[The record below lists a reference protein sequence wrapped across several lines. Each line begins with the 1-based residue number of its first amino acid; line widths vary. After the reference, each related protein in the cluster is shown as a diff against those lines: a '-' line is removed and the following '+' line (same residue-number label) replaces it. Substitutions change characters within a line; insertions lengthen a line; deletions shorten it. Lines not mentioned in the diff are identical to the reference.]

1 MKQGQLSEMV
11 KGWFVGD
18 FEPTIARST
27 ACEVAVKYHAAG
39 YYEEMHHHRVAA
51 EITLIV
57 PETS

>member
-1 MKQGQLSEMV
+1 MA
-11 KGWFVGD
+11 KGRFVGD